1 MYLNKTSDYTE
12 KENVSEFKSNPGPVK
27 EKQQYIWSSKKR
39 KCHKKQVVKGWYQ
52 KWEKNKLQCVWI
64 GAICVV

>member
-39 KCHKKQVVKGWYQ
+39 KRHKKTSSKRIVPKMR
-52 KWEKNKLQCVWI
+52 KK
-64 GAICVV
+64 